1 MTRTIA
7 LCLTLAA
14 CASPNPESAS
24 ASPYTQPPI
33 AERPACGETLDSPST
48 TIGEL
53 LCKAGVYVIAGALI
67 L

>member
-1 MTRTIA
+1 MIRA
-7 LCLTLAA
+7 LFLCLALAVSG
-14 CASPNPESAS
+14 CAGN
-24 ASPYTQPPI
+24 PYTQPPI